1 MKHELEKNREI
12 KRIGGGLEAVDQD
25 EGELQLINKQVHA
38 SVLTKLVRDFTSL
51 EILDLSGNNIGD
63 DGSKDIAIM
72 IKENKTI
79 KRLILEN
86 CHIGTKGLQRIA

>member
-1 MKHELEKNREI
+1 M
-12 KRIGGGLEAVDQD
+12 
-25 EGELQLINKQVHA
+25 
-38 SVLTKLVRDFTSL
+38 VRDFTSL

-63 DGSKDIAIM
+63 DGSKDIAVM

-79 KRLILEN
+79 KKLILEN